1 MKETRQ
7 TKLHGR
13 RALVTGAGHGIG
25 LAIGK
30 RLLAEGAK
38 VAFVDIDTTDL
49 GALAPE
55 GLALMADVRDEAS
68 IAAATE
74 TAINTFGG
82 LDIIVANAGIEP
94 CHEDNLLHLVSAE
107 VFRNVVETNLVGQF
121 LTCKHGIKALL
132 KNGGG
137 NVLLTASPTGSYGMA
152 PTESAYSSSKGGAV
166 SMMRVIA
173 AGYAEHGIRAN
184 CVLPGVMNT
193 RANAPL
199 VADPEQ
205 LASVLNTVPLRR
217 MGQPDDVAAVAAFLV
232 SDDAAYVTG
241 SVYTVDGGLTAI

>member
-1 MKETRQ
+1 MAEGKRRLEA
-7 TKLHGR
+7 R
-13 RALVTGAGHGIG
+13 RALVTGGGHGIG

-30 RLLAEGAK
+30 RLLQEGAK

-49 GALAPE
+49 QSLPPE
-55 GLALMADVRDEAS
+55 GLPLIADVRDEAS
-68 IAAATE
+68 VVAATQ
-74 TAINTFGG
+74 AAVKAFGG
-82 LDIIVANAGIEP
+82 LDIVIANAGIEP
-94 CHEDNLLHLVSAE
+94 CHEDNLLHLVPGN

-121 LTCKHGIKALL
+121 FTCKHGINALL
-132 KNGGG
+132 QNGGG
-137 NVLLTASPTGSYGMA
+137 CILLTASPTGSYGMA
-152 PTESAYSSSKGGAV
+152 PTEAAYSSSKAGAV

-173 AGYAEHGIRAN
+173 SGYAEHGIRAN
-184 CVLPGVMNT
+184 CVMPGVMDT

-199 VADPEQ
+199 KADPEQ
-205 LASVLNTVPLRR
+205 LASVLETVPMRR

>member
-1 MKETRQ
+1 METTQ
-7 TKLHGR
+7 TRLRGR

-30 RLLAEGAK
+30 RLLAEGAQ

-49 GALAPE
+49 GALPPE
-55 GLALMADVRDEAS
+55 GLALVADVRDETS
-68 IAAATE
+68 IAAAIDS
-74 TAINTFGG
+74 AVKAFGG

-94 CHEDNLLHLVSAE
+94 CHEDNLLHLVSAD

-121 LTCKHGIKALL
+121 LTCKHGLAALL
-132 KNGGG
+132 QNGGG

-152 PTESAYSSSKGGAV
+152 PTESAYSSSKAGAV

-173 AGYAEHGIRAN
+173 SGYAEQGIRAN

-205 LASVLNTVPLRR
+205 LASVLSTVPMRR
-217 MGQPDDVAAVAAFLV
+217 MGEPEDVAAVAAFLV
-232 SDDAAYVTG
+232 SDDATYVTG
-241 SVYTVDGGLTAI
+241 AVYTVDGGLTAV